1 MAALEEISSEDDV
14 VEVAVVESPRGQRV
28 AGRGRRR
35 ILYTQTVTACTG
47 KEAASSRCEGD
58 PVEMMNVEGPRGRKM
73 VGKRRRRDLDKQITN
88 TCTSKEASSESEDD
102 VLEVTE
108 MEGPRGRR
116 VESSRRR
123 RVLDTHIVTTVPV
136 YTGRVNRTLRLYQ
149 DNAAEVDKQIWK
161 QLNLPDSDEDL
172 EDDQGTRKRRRVSP
186 EHDQTLHT
194 LDSESEWENSHS
206 LLLSPGS
213 RSPSPPITPSLTTQ
227 QKGRAFS
234 AIREMNRRLRD
245 LDDFRGMVE
254 GEAEDV
260 LLLEPHSPPPLSPRL
275 LSLKLRCQGLV
286 HRIPIRVSDPFRKAV
301 HVLANKLQMDPGHLL
316 LLQNDLEV
324 PLEQT
329 PETWNLSVADILDCH
344 VMSDSQTDTI
354 RLQVRGREKDSLQT
368 ITIGKGE
375 VLRSLMTVY
384 KERTGLQRHRVCF
397 LFDGAELSENS
408 TPRDLDMEPDD
419 VIDAQVAESCCL

>member
-1 MAALEEISSEDDV
+1 MMSLQEEISSEDDV

-88 TCTSKEASSESEDD
+88 TCTSK
-102 VLEVTE
+102 
-108 MEGPRGRR
+108 
-116 VESSRRR
+116 
-123 RVLDTHIVTTVPV
+123 
-136 YTGRVNRTLRLYQ
+136 VNRTLRLYQ